1 MTKSKYKYTCTNR
14 NGDINSKLA
23 EKDQLRRQMI
33 AETSWSW
40 HCSLLDFW
48 WHLVVWFSGNVL
60 VFVNAVVLH

>member
-1 MTKSKYKYTCTNR
+1 MHKQ

-48 WHLVVWFSGNVL
+48 WQYGGVV
-60 VFVNAVVLH
+60 